1 MKLLQAI
8 FALCKAESLIS
19 GREMAPCGLK
29 DDLCLKSS
37 RTPGTLVCAELTP
50 ESLDNNL
57 GAWYDPGYEESL
69 QKILKTYF
77 YLKPE
82 VLPVSTRD
90 LAHVM

>member
-1 MKLLQAI
+1 MKLLQVI

-19 GREMAPCGLK
+19 GREMLPCGLK

-57 GAWYDPGYEESL
+57 GAWYDPGYEKSL
-69 QKILKTYF
+69 QKFLYS
-77 YLKPE
+77 L
-82 VLPVSTRD
+82 
-90 LAHVM
+90 